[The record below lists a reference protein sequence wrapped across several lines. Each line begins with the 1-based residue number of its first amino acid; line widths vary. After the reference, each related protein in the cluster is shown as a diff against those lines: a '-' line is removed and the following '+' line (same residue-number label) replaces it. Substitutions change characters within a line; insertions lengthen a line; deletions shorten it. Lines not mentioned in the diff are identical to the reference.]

1 MIIDTETINQKV
13 IDRADFI
20 NADKLLHEEVVELLE
35 EQHLTEL
42 DHRIGNMSKRE
53 MITVCCVAIRKFPLA
68 YMQVL
73 AEYLMELT
81 RKGRK
86 KK

>member
-1 MIIDTETINQKV
+1 MIIETDTINQEV
-13 IDRADFI
+13 IDRTDFI
-20 NADKLLHEEVVELLE
+20 NTDKLLHSEVVELLE

-53 MITVCCVAIRKFPLA
+53 MITVCCVAVRKFPFA
-68 YMQVL
+68 YQQVL
-73 AEYLMELT
+73 ADYVMELT

-86 KK
+86 T